1 MAKKKK
7 AKNNLENE
15 EIEKSGSKAGV
26 FLVVLLFVLIWIA
39 ILAFCIRWDV
49 GGFGSGVLQPVLK
62 DVPVLNK
69 ILPDTDD
76 SSLVTDDKYPY
87 TTLSDAI
94 SRIKELELELQ
105 KAQETSSTGENKTQE
120 LQTEV
125 DRLKQ
130 FENNQAEFQQTKE
143 KFYQE
148 VIYND
153 KAPDIK
159 EYKKYYEAID
169 PENAEQL
176 YKQVV
181 KDITYSE
188 QVTEYASA
196 YSSMKPAQAAG
207 IIEAMT
213 DNLDL
218 AAEILEAMDSEAR
231 GKILGAMKPDVAAKL
246 TKIMEPEQ

>member
-7 AKNNLENE
+7 AENNLENE
-15 EIEKSGSKAGV
+15 EIEKSGSKVGV
-26 FLVVLLFVLIWIA
+26 LFVVLLFVLIWIA
-39 ILAFCIRWDV
+39 ILVFCIRWDV
-49 GGFGSGVLQPVLK
+49 GGFGSGVLKPALK

-69 ILPDTDD
+69 ILPESDD
-76 SSLVTDDKYPY
+76 SSLITDDKYPY
-87 TTLSDAI
+87 ATLSEAI
-94 SRIKELELELQ
+94 ARIKELELELQ
-105 KAQETSSTGENKTQE
+105 KAQEASSTDESKVKE

-130 FENNQAEFQQTKE
+130 FENNQAEFQQLKE

-148 VIYND
+148 VVYND
-153 KAPDIK
+153 KAPDIS
-159 EYKKYYEAID
+159 EYKSYYEAVE

-188 QVTEYASA
+188 KVTEYAST
-196 YSSMKPAQAAG
+196 YSAMKPAQAAG
-207 IIEAMT
+207 IMEAMT

-218 AAEILEAMDSEAR
+218 AAEILEAMDSDAR
-231 GKILGAMKPDVAAKL
+231 GQILGAMKADVAAKL